1 MQHVNNFCVKEITNA
16 HYSATLY
23 HEIMQATPSIAPS
36 KTEEIDIHPEI
47 PTTDEETA
55 EWK

>member
-1 MQHVNNFCVKEITNA
+1 MAHVNNFCVKEITNA

-36 KTEEIDIHPEI
+36 KTEEDTHPEI
-47 PTTDEETA
+47 PLDDGETA
-55 EWK
+55 APE